1 MTGRYCWRTKLKH
14 GVLFNYEPPLIE
26 ASRMTVASLLHQNGY
41 ATGMVG
47 KWHLG
52 LGFTAKE
59 GKYVD
64 FDRPL
69 PWPGGP
75 EPDRTVGEN
84 IDFSAPVFGGPNDL
98 GFDYTFYTAG
108 CSTNQEPFCFI
119 ENKKFIGMADAA
131 YRHPAGSWRRGMA
144 DPDWVNETVDVTFTD
159 RAVSFIEESQRKDPQ
174 KPFFLYLALSAPHS
188 PHLVPDFA
196 KEKSQAGMRGD
207 MVWLVRSTGT
217 TW

>member
-1 MTGRYCWRTKLKH
+1 
-14 GVLFNYEPPLIE
+14 
-26 ASRMTVASLLHQNGY
+26 
-41 ATGMVG
+41 
-47 KWHLG
+47 
-52 LGFTAKE
+52 
-59 GKYVD
+59 
-64 FDRPL
+64 
-69 PWPGGP
+69 
-75 EPDRTVGEN
+75 
-84 IDFSAPVFGGPNDL
+84 
-98 GFDYTFYTAG
+98 
-108 CSTNQEPFCFI
+108 
-119 ENKKFIGMADAA
+119 
-131 YRHPAGSWRRGMA
+131 MA